1 METFFLRMQ
10 LFASNDDESAGDGA
24 DGVEVEVLAGAAGAV
39 ALVLADL
46 LRVNCCSCLRVGS
59 KNFCEYSLNMVEIRL
74 QQK

>member
-1 METFFLRMQ
+1 METFFLRIQ
-10 LFASNDDESAGDGA
+10 LLASNDDESADDDGA
-24 DGVEVEVLAGAAGAV
+24 DGVEVEVLAAAAIV
-39 ALVLADL
+39 DL